1 MNEANTSLIQTGQE
15 MLWTD
20 EQVPRELRDIESK
33 EGIYTGA
40 RLFLSKPDTYR
51 CIYFMLGAV
60 VPKYRIA
67 KELSVHHKTVSA
79 VEEREAGP
87 IAQQKKRWA
96 MIARQG
102 ASMAMESLL
111 DDIAGDVKI
120 PAKDKAIIVGILT
133 DTADKLDRDSGFDG
147 GTFEGSTP
155 GHEAYDEFLSGLTD
169 AERAALAKMGRA
181 AEKAGAKERAA
192 NPAIEAEFSMRDEG
206 ISS

>member
-1 MNEANTSLIQTGQE
+1 MNDTSTSLIQTGQE

-20 EQVPRELRDIESK
+20 DQVPRELHQLEAS

-51 CIYFMLGAV
+51 CIYFMLGAG

-67 KELSVHHKTVSA
+67 KELGVHHKTVSA
-79 VEEREAGP
+79 VEEREAGS

-96 MIARQG
+96 MVARQG

-111 DDIAGDVKI
+111 DDIAGGAKI

-147 GTFEGSTP
+147 GTFNGSTP
-155 GHEAYDEFLSGLTD
+155 GHEAYDEFLSGLTE

-181 AEKAGAKERAA
+181 AEKASAKGQAA
-192 NPAIEAEFSMRDEG
+192 NPAIEAEFSMVKEDQ
-206 ISS
+206 